1 MLAVV
6 IGAWVVLKA
15 GNYAITRPGREMLY
29 TLVSR
34 EDRFKTKQ
42 VVDIVVY
49 RGGDVLSSWVFALLT
64 TSIGLGMG
72 SVAIIGAGV
81 ALLWAYVG
89 LRLGNKYDS
98 GSAPSEN

>member
-1 MLAVV
+1 
-6 IGAWVVLKA
+6 
-15 GNYAITRPGREMLY
+15 
-29 TLVSR
+29 
-34 EDRFKTKQ
+34 
-42 VVDIVVY
+42 
-49 RGGDVLSSWVFALLT
+49 VLSSWVFALLT